1 MIDKYRI
8 VIERTGETLACNMD
22 VDEAQETHHFLQ
34 LDHPQ
39 EVLVVERYSVST
51 VRGLGRDPDLHWRE
65 PRVLQ
70 CVRAYT

>member
-8 VIERTGETLACNMD
+8 VVERTGETLAHNMD
-22 VDEAQETHHFLQ
+22 VEEAQETHHFLQ

-51 VRGLGRDPDLHWRE
+51 VRGLGRDPDLH
-65 PRVLQ
+65 
-70 CVRAYT
+70 